1 MRAGGRNSYQK
12 AAHKAGERRITRGQA
27 DELLALSRS
36 DDAED
41 RLVAARLLCPCHVRG
56 RTEDMWEAIVAL
68 MSDDDPRIRSAAWH
82 TLEDGGVPAGDGVL
96 ERLEALLARETD
108 AGVLRLAKEI
118 IGPVLG
124 ERERLQLRHM
134 RRPAPEM
141 RGKCDFCG
149 ERDVVVWTDLETRI
163 PTGGLSRPALVCRS
177 CEAPRP
183 ATAASARSMVR
194 SREAPR
200 GRMR

>member
-12 AAHKAGERRITRGQA
+12 AAHRAGERRISRAQA
-27 DELLALSRS
+27 DQLLALSKS

-41 RLVAARLLCPCHVRG
+41 RLVATRFLCPCHVRG

-68 MSDDDPRIRSAAWH
+68 MSDEDARIRGAAWH
-82 TLEDGGVPAGDGVL
+82 TLEDGGVPAGDGAL

-108 AGVLRLAKEI
+108 ESVRRLAKEI
-118 IGPVLG
+118 VGPVLD

-134 RRPAPEM
+134 RRPAPAM

-149 ERDVVVWTDLETRI
+149 ERDVAVRTDLETRI
-163 PTGGLSRPALVCRS
+163 QPVAFR
-177 CEAPRP
+177 
-183 ATAASARSMVR
+183 VR
-194 SREAPR
+194 R
-200 GRMR
+200 